1 MEHRRGGRMDDKVKQ
16 DAQAQAEIAYTGF
29 LSFLKWM
36 LVATLFI
43 FVLLVR
49 CNLGV
54 DT

>member
-1 MEHRRGGRMDDKVKQ
+1 MDDEVKQ
-16 DAQAQAEIAYTGF
+16 DAQVQAEIAYTGF

-36 LVATLFI
+36 FVAILFI

-49 CNLGV
+49 CNFGV

>member
-1 MEHRRGGRMDDKVKQ
+1 MGGNMNDKVKQ
-16 DAQAQAEIAYTGF
+16 DAQAQAEVAYTGF

-49 CNLGV
+49 CNFGV